1 MRKLCILFSV
11 VATFLAVM
19 ALAVS
24 CIQVFAFNGRFYTD
38 EYAKNDTAS
47 YVGVSSQDLNT
58 ATDVLLSYIQ
68 DKRGDLDFT
77 VNMDGVQRQY
87 YNEREKAHMVDVKN
101 LYLGAVGFAMYGI
114 ITAAALFALCFLIRK
129 KKALKTVLF
138 GIYNASYVILA
149 GFAILAAWAASD
161 FNGFWTRFH
170 MVFFRNDLWILDPST
185 DLMIRMFQSGFFF
198 DLVLMILLLFFG
210 IFIPATVAA
219 KLVHKRL
226 VNNESK

>member
-1 MRKLCILFSV
+1 MRKLGILFSA

-19 ALAVS
+19 ALAVF
-24 CIQVFAFNGRFYTD
+24 CIQVFAFNSQFYTD
-38 EYAKNDTAS
+38 EYAKYSTAS

-68 DKRGDLDFT
+68 DQREDLDLT
-77 VNMDGVQRQY
+77 VNMDGQQRQY

-101 LYLGAVGFAMYGI
+101 LYLSAVNFAIYGSL
-114 ITAAALFALCFLIRK
+114 TAVALFALCFLIMK
-129 KKALKTVLF
+129 KKALKAVLF
-138 GIYNASYVILA
+138 GIYNTSYVILA
-149 GFAILAAWAASD
+149 GFAILAAWAASNFD
-161 FNGFWTRFH
+161 GFWTSFH
-170 MVFFRNDLWILDPST
+170 RVFFRNDLWLLDPNT

-210 IFIPATVAA
+210 IFIPATIAA

-226 VNNESK
+226 VKNES